1 MHVFKGHFILLLS
14 FVSFALSHFAFAQS
28 TNLNMVYKGMNIA
41 GAEFNAG
48 RENAKHF
55 KDYIWPTNANIEQM
69 KRLGFNTIR
78 VPFAWERMQPSAFAA
93 LDNEQTSQLDRVV
106 QQSHM
111 LGIHVILDPH
121 SYGKYKGKFLEANQL
136 DIKTFADLW
145 TKLAT
150 RYGKY
155 PNVIFGLMN
164 EPHKQTAKDWAKIA
178 QAGVDAIRQAGA
190 THLILVPGTI
200 WSGMYSWQKP
210 VGELSNAESLLN
222 INDPINNYAYEMHQ
236 YFDKD
241 NSGTHQEC
249 ISSENIL
256 SKYERT
262 TLWLK
267 ENNKK
272 AFLGEF
278 GAPENEACILA
289 LKSALD
295 FMADNQTQW
304 IGWAY
309 WTAGDWMARYPYN
322 FLSKESENVQ
332 RLKVMKNALM

>member
-1 MHVFKGHFILLLS
+1 LHNLLKIIFVFFLANSQLT
-14 FVSFALSHFAFAQS
+14 FAQT
-28 TNLNMVYKGMNIA
+28 TNLNMLYKGMNIA
-41 GAEFNAG
+41 GAEFNRG
-48 RENAKHF
+48 RDNAKNY
-55 KDYIWPTNANIEQM
+55 KDYIWPTNANLEQM
-69 KRLGFNTIR
+69 KTLGFNTIR
-78 VPFAWERMQPSAFAA
+78 VPFAWERMQPSAFSE
-93 LDNEQTSQLDRVV
+93 LDKEQLSQLDRIV

-111 LGIHVILDPH
+111 LGLNVILDPH
-121 SYGKYKGKFLEANQL
+121 SYGQYKSKFLEANQL
-136 DIKTFADLW
+136 DIKIFADLW
-145 TKLAT
+145 SKLAS

-164 EPHKQTAKDWAKIA
+164 EPHAQTALDWSQLA
-178 QAGVDAIRQAGA
+178 QAGVNAIRKIGA

-210 VGELSNAESLLN
+210 VGELSNAQALLN
-222 INDPINNYAYEMHQ
+222 INDPLNNYAYEMHQ

-256 SKYERT
+256 SKFERT

-278 GAPENEACILA
+278 GVPENDVCIQA
-289 LKSALD
+289 LKDALD
-295 FMADNQTQW
+295 FMKNNQSQW

-322 FLSKESENVQ
+322 YLSDQNTNIQ
-332 RLKVMKNALM
+332 RFNVMKNALTQ